1 VVPYRGEPH
10 HPRIPD
16 EMSVDVG
23 LTILLALVAYVLI
36 RTFWA

>member
-1 VVPYRGEPH
+1 MVPYRGDPH
-10 HPRIPD
+10 HSHVPD

-23 LTILLALVAYVLI
+23 LTVLLALLAYVLI